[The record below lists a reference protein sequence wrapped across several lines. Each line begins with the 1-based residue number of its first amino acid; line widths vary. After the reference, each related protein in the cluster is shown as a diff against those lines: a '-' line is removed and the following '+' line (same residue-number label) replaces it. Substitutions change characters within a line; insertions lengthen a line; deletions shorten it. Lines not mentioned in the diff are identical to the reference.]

1 MKNIKTNLLIVLFTA
16 LLFACNSK
24 ENKTNAPQNKIAD
37 KSAKTEKSSA
47 INSPCDVISKEE
59 VKSMFEITEY
69 PIDMKDVVYTYPTCV
84 FKWEDGKIITSVSF
98 GGQEIK
104 STRPS
109 EVLIVMVKNAN
120 EDMFK
125 RSTSVYKQPE
135 EISNMGTKA
144 VWDARISQLTFLSN
158 KYMFHVHV
166 KVSNNATENKEK
178 AIEVSKLIIGKI

>member
-24 ENKTNAPQNKIAD
+24 ENKTGTPQNKIAD
-37 KSAKTEKSSA
+37 KSAESKNSSA
-47 INSPCDVISKEE
+47 LNSPCDVVSKEE
-59 VKSMFEITEY
+59 VESMFKITEY
-69 PIDMKDVVYTYPTCV
+69 PVEMKDVVYTYPTCI
-84 FKWEDGKIITSVSF
+84 FKWEDGKIIKSVSF

-104 STRPS
+104 STMPS
-109 EVLIVMVKNAN
+109 EVLIVMVKDAN

-125 RSTSVYKQPE
+125 RSTSIYKQSEVIPN
-135 EISNMGTKA
+135 IGSTA
-144 VWDARISQLTFLSN
+144 VWDSRMSQLTFLSN

-178 AIEVSKLIIGKI
+178 AIEVSKLIIRKI